1 MAEGGLEEWLPL
13 FRIFLD
19 AATADGEASLWLRN
33 HRRSRQHPTTAFLSL
48 LLSAAPSAHH
58 PSAIFLQTLP
68 QSLQSRVLSFL
79 AVHHRLFPRSRVR
92 SLAAHVLDHSGP
104 ALGPAFWARKA
115 AEHLLDAVSCSFPVP
130 SSGEGNDDDD
140 DIYALPEWLKDPVF
154 ASDPLLTWLPIAPG
168 LLPKTTDRL
177 ISTALEPQAMDLVT
191 DREDARESSGSATYS
206 SPPPP
211 LPTKIVLSPRLIDCV
226 LSLKEDLLASEA
238 PPEVIRLA
246 QKISQL
252 CSESGNGSHLAI
264 LDLLEP
270 WETLD
275 ETASLL
281 LSGLSGEHGLNFTG
295 WHAHLLCSILLPKLL
310 FLQQPPSRLLLSAT
324 IQFCRLHPVAAV
336 EALLFPLALR
346 KEGLSAA
353 LCDVLA
359 RVVKEC
365 LHPVHASSA
374 CQRLL
379 SANAMDRSPVLL
391 ARHRETVR
399 DEVVW
404 TESMFVLFLHI
415 LNQKVSLTP
424 DTVDS
429 LVSAIDEKASEFS
442 RSLKFGNFMLCFV
455 TKCEG
460 ALKHKILLEKAA
472 ERTQTFVTK
481 SILSKL
487 NVMLK

>member
-13 FRIFLD
+13 FQIFLD
-19 AATADGEASLWLRN
+19 SATADGDASLWLRN
-33 HRRSRQHPTTAFLSL
+33 HRRSGRHPTTAFLSL
-48 LLSAAPSAHH
+48 LLSPVPSPHP

-68 QSLQSRVLSFL
+68 QSLQSRVLSFF
-79 AVHHRLFPRSRVR
+79 AVHHRLFPRSRLR
-92 SLAAHVLDHSGP
+92 SLAAGVLDYSGP
-104 ALGPAFWARKA
+104 ALGPAFWTSKA
-115 AEHLLDAVSCSFPVP
+115 AQHLLDAVSCSAPIP
-130 SSGEGNDDDD
+130 SSGEENDDG
-140 DIYALPEWLKDPVF
+140 IYALPEWLKDPVF
-154 ASDPLLTWLPIAPG
+154 ASDPLLSWLPIAPG
-168 LLPKTTDRL
+168 LLPETTGRS
-177 ISTALEPQAMDLVT
+177 ISIAVETQAMDLVT
-191 DREDARESSGSATYS
+191 DREGARESSGSATYS

-211 LPTKIVLSPRLIDCV
+211 TTKIVLSPRLIERV

-238 PPEVIRLA
+238 PSEVIRLA
-246 QKISQL
+246 EQIRQL

-281 LSGLSGEHGLNFTG
+281 LSSLSGEHVLNFTG
-295 WHAHLLCSILLPKLL
+295 WHAHLLCSILLPKFL
-310 FLQQPPSRLLLSAT
+310 FLQQPPSRLLLTAT

-346 KEGLSAA
+346 KEGLNAA

-379 SANAMDRSPVLL
+379 SASAMDRSPVLL
-391 ARHRETVR
+391 PRHRESICE
-399 DEVVW
+399 EVVW
-404 TESMFVLFLHI
+404 TESMFVLFQHI
-415 LNQKVSLTP
+415 LNQKVSLPP

-429 LVSAIDEKASEFS
+429 LASAIDEKASEFS

-455 TKCEG
+455 TKCDG
-460 ALKHKILLEKAA
+460 ALKHKNLLVKAA
-472 ERTQTFVTK
+472 ERTQSVVTK

-487 NVMLK
+487 NVM

>member
-13 FRIFLD
+13 FQIFLD
-19 AATADGEASLWLRN
+19 SAAADGDASLWLRN
-33 HRRSRQHPTTAFLSL
+33 HRRSGQHPTTAFLSL
-48 LLSAAPSAHH
+48 LLSAAPSLHL

-79 AVHHRLFPRSRVR
+79 AVHHRLFPRSRLR
-92 SLAAHVLDHSGP
+92 SLAARVLDYSGP

-115 AEHLLDAVSCSFPVP
+115 AQHLLDSVSFSTPVP
-130 SSGEGNDDDD
+130 SSGEENDDG
-140 DIYALPEWLKDPVF
+140 IYALPEWLKDPVF

-168 LLPKTTDRL
+168 LLPKTTDRS
-177 ISTALEPQAMDLVT
+177 ISIAVETQAMDLVT

-206 SPPPP
+206 SPLPPP
-211 LPTKIVLSPRLIDCV
+211 LTTKIVLSPRLIERV
-226 LSLKEDLLASEA
+226 LSLKENLLASEA
-238 PPEVIRLA
+238 PAEVIRLA
-246 QKISQL
+246 ELIRQL

-281 LSGLSGEHGLNFTG
+281 LSSLSGEHVLNFTG
-295 WHAHLLCSILLPKLL
+295 WHAHLLCSILLPKFL
-310 FLQQPPSRLLLSAT
+310 FLQQPPSRLLLSST

-346 KEGLSAA
+346 KEGLNAA

-379 SANAMDRSPVLL
+379 SANAMDRNPVLL
-391 ARHRETVR
+391 ARHRESIR

-404 TESMFVLFLHI
+404 TESMFVLFQHI
-415 LNQKVSLTP
+415 LNQKVSLPP
-424 DTVDS
+424 DSVDC
-429 LVSAIDEKASEFS
+429 LASAIDEKASEFS
-442 RSLKFGNFMLCFV
+442 GSLKFGNLMLCFV
-455 TKCEG
+455 TKCDG
-460 ALKHKILLEKAA
+460 ALKHKTLLEKAA
-472 ERTQTFVTK
+472 GRTQTFVTK

-487 NVMLK
+487 NVM